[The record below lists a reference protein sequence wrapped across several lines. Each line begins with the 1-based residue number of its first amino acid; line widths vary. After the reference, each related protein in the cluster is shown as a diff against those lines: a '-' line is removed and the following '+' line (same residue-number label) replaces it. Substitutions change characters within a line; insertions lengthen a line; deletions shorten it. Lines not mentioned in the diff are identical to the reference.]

1 MTSLLLQVFLLAPAV
16 LALLLVRKPYINT
29 RLYYAHTEE
38 IVSDLPEYDG
48 RYAPYLRGAVLSLP
62 LACCW
67 IVVATALLWLA

>member
-38 IVSDLPEYDG
+38 IVSDLPEYVG
-48 RYAPYLRGAVLSLP
+48 HYAAYRGELSWVYLLPVVGFLSQPRPSL
-62 LACCW
+62 LA
-67 IVVATALLWLA
+67 